1 MTNHV
6 HTIMQSSNGNLSDL
20 VRDFKKFTS
29 KQILYTIQ
37 ANSIESRKDWLQMI
51 FKYYAKFNR
60 RAEEVQFWTHH
71 NHAVELT
78 SNEMNSTRLNYIH
91 QNPVSHGFI
100 KKCAAWKYSSYN
112 AILNDKS
119 SRVDKESV
127 LNWFDNV
134 GNFIACHNEKT
145 IKNYAL
151 KMELEY

>member
-37 ANSIESRKDWLQMI
+37 ANSRESRKDWLQMI

-91 QNPVSHGFI
+91 QNPVKAG
-100 KKCAAWKYSSYN
+100 W
-112 AILNDKS
+112 
-119 SRVDKESV
+119 V
-127 LNWFDNV
+127 
-134 GNFIACHNEKT
+134 
-145 IKNYAL
+145 
-151 KMELEY
+151 